1 MEGSIKDLQE
11 STNHL
16 VEWFPIC
23 VDVFFFGL
31 FLYKVDEQK
40 VFTSLRVVV
49 EWDEYQ
55 NVFCMQHA
63 GLKICRP
70 VKIELCGTKQV
81 GERRRKK
88 QCQSRWACRH
98 ESWRP
103 TWIYL
108 DAQKLKLCRLVPLSS
123 VCIDVC
129 LSLGRWST

>member
-1 MEGSIKDLQE
+1 LGGGGGERKWKVSIKDLQE

-23 VDVFFFGL
+23 VGVFFFGL

-81 GERRRKK
+81 GEKK
-88 QCQSRWACRH
+88 KAVSV
-98 ESWRP
+98 
-103 TWIYL
+103 
-108 DAQKLKLCRLVPLSS
+108 KVGLSS
-123 VCIDVC
+123 MKVGVQRGFTWMRR
-129 LSLGRWST
+129 S